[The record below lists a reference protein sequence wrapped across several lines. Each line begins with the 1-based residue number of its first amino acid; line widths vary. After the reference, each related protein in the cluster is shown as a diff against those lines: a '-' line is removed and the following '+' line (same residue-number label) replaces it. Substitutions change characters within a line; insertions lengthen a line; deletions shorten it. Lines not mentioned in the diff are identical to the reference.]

1 MASQQEAFEVARPKK
16 RVTFGLIVLAIFMP
30 WFALYLDGS
39 SWPTIGCNFA
49 AWLLVPIFGTGGAII
64 HAIVCLCRSDE
75 HRKYSKPAR
84 RRLRY
89 NNDYSASDQVHTEK
103 KAVEPEPEPEP
114 APVTR
119 AIIEPSPA
127 PATRAVDEEPAPVER
142 SPTEPP
148 APLQKVATEP
158 SAKNPTAA
166 SSSTSVSSSDAEK
179 EDAPAPAPP
188 PPPRTAT
195 APPSR
200 APTAKKDED
209 PFKDPEA

>member
-1 MASQQEAFEVARPKK
+1 MASKQETCEVARPKK
-16 RVTFGLIVLAIFMP
+16 RVTFGLIVLALFMP

-49 AWLLVPIFGTGGAII
+49 AWLLVPIFGTAGAII

-89 NNDYSASDQVHTEK
+89 NNDYSANDQVHTEK
-103 KAVEPEPEPEP
+103 KAVKPESEP

-119 AIIEPSPA
+119 AITEPPPA
-127 PATRAVDEEPAPVER
+127 PATRAVDEESALVVR
-142 SPTEPP
+142 SPTEP
-148 APLQKVATEP
+148 L
-158 SAKNPTAA
+158 AKNPLAA
-166 SSSTSVSSSDAEK
+166 PSSTSVSSSDIEN
-179 EDAPAPAPP
+179 EDVPAPAPAPAPP
-188 PPPRTAT
+188 PRTAT
-195 APPSR
+195 ASPSR

-209 PFKDPEA
+209 PFKDPDV